1 MRPSWDSPLLQAP
14 VLPADIRLGT
24 SSWFF
29 PGWRGLVY
37 EGVHPQTALSKKG
50 LAAYAQIPLLRT
62 VSLDRTFYAPITTVE
77 YARYAAQVPD
87 HFSFVVKA
95 PALVCDAVM
104 RDEQG
109 RGKVPNP
116 HFLDPAIAAREFVV
130 PCLEGLG
137 AKAGPLV
144 FQVSPLPRGLVE
156 EAATVIERL
165 AAFFAALPQ
174 ELGRQRPIYALELRN
189 AELLTP
195 RLMRMLGEQ
204 GVRYCV
210 GLHDRMPEV
219 ERQETALEALD
230 GGTPGDLVV
239 RWNLHRGFLYQAAK
253 QRYEPFD
260 RLVDEDPETRQI
272 LARMAARAFKAGRKV
287 WITANNKAEGIG
299 ALCRCSKLAEEIA
312 ASSREALAALPVRLP
327 LFGKR
332 ARPFL
337 GVFAQVNGFEEVA
350 TGAKR
355 GGPAHFGREI
365 DQLAGGAHRERRIAG
380 DGQRHLHGGR
390 AQLVLRHHGIDVA
403 ELVRPARA
411 QRHGRE
417 QQFHHD
423 PLGQHVDQRRGPRNP
438 AADLGLGD
446 REGRVLARD
455 AEVAHLRQQPA
466 TRIGDPVHGRDDR
479 LGHMNVVAEDREE
492 IPRRHADAGGGRL
505 LEVHAGAKGL
515 LAAARQDRDL
525 QGFVL
530 LEALPGFGQSVPDS
544 RADGVEP
551 GGAVQGDDGDRPLDL
566 EQHIFGHDPGFLLQA
581 G

>member
-1 MRPSWDSPLLQAP
+1 LSSQPGLFETPQPPKRQKSAAGEVLPASTSPLLGAP
-14 VLPADIRLGT
+14 QLPPEIRLGT

-50 LAAYAQIPLLRT
+50 LGAYAQIPLLRT
-62 VSLDRTFYAPITTVE
+62 VSLDRTFYAPITTVD

-156 EAATVIERL
+156 DATIVIERL
-165 AAFFAALPQ
+165 AAFFAALPK
-174 ELGRQRPIYALELRN
+174 ELGKQRPIYALELRN

-230 GGTPGDLVV
+230 GGMPGDLVV

-260 RLVDEDPETRQI
+260 KLVDQDTESRRI
-272 LARMAARAFKAGRKV
+272 LARMAADAFKAKRKV
-287 WITANNKAEGIG
+287 WITINNKAEGS
-299 ALCRCSKLAEEIA
+299 APLSVLHLAEEIA
-312 ASSREALAALPVRLP
+312 
-327 LFGKR
+327 K
-332 ARPFL
+332 
-337 GVFAQVNGFEEVA
+337 
-350 TGAKR
+350 
-355 GGPAHFGREI
+355 
-365 DQLAGGAHRERRIAG
+365 
-380 DGQRHLHGGR
+380 
-390 AQLVLRHHGIDVA
+390 
-403 ELVRPARA
+403 
-411 QRHGRE
+411 
-417 QQFHHD
+417 
-423 PLGQHVDQRRGPRNP
+423 
-438 AADLGLGD
+438 
-446 REGRVLARD
+446 
-455 AEVAHLRQQPA
+455 
-466 TRIGDPVHGRDDR
+466 
-479 LGHMNVVAEDREE
+479 
-492 IPRRHADAGGGRL
+492 
-505 LEVHAGAKGL
+505 L
-515 LAAARQDRDL
+515 LA
-525 QGFVL
+525 
-530 LEALPGFGQSVPDS
+530 
-544 RADGVEP
+544 
-551 GGAVQGDDGDRPLDL
+551 
-566 EQHIFGHDPGFLLQA
+566 
-581 G
+581 